1 MKINNRR
8 MLIFVL
14 VVFAVLIVAGLTA
27 FSLRFKNDIS
37 HPLRGEVTHVEQGKD
52 GLQVELQT
60 EDQLYNVTISV
71 IRAEI
76 VGPYEQIQIGTSIEV
91 TGQMIADIEP
101 PLIVADRVKVLGK
114 AE

>member
-1 MKINNRR
+1 
-8 MLIFVL
+8 
-14 VVFAVLIVAGLTA
+14 
-27 FSLRFKNDIS
+27 
-37 HPLRGEVTHVEQGKD
+37 
-52 GLQVELQT
+52 
-60 EDQLYNVTISV
+60 V